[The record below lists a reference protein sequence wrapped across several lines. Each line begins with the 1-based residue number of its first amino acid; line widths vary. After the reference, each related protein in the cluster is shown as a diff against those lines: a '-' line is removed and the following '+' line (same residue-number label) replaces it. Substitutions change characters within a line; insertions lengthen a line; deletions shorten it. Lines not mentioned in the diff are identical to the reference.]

1 MLEMIVLPALL
12 ITGIGLLAQCFFSA
26 RTLVQWIMSE
36 RAHKVLSPS
45 LFWIFS
51 VAGSILLALYGYL
64 RQDFSIVLA
73 QFLSY
78 YIYLWNIKMKRIS
91 LPYTVWGILIAIP
104 ITAMVALGGHAGE
117 VMDEFFGNA
126 SLPRWLIVYGSVG
139 QVLFTLRFIYQ
150 WWYSRKAGVSSLPP
164 VFWWISLIGAGIIF
178 SYGLMRLDIVL
189 MLGQGFGLIVYI
201 RNLIIGKRAKLE
213 D

>member
-1 MLEMIVLPALL
+1 MIAAVLLPALVV
-12 ITGIGLLAQCFFSA
+12 TAIGLLAQCFFSA

-64 RQDFSIVLA
+64 RQDFSIVLG

-78 YIYLWNIKMKRIS
+78 YIYLWNIKTKRIK
-91 LPYTVWGILIAIP
+91 LPVVVWGILIAIP
-104 ITAMVALGGHAGE
+104 ITALLSLMGHAHE
-117 VMDEFFGNA
+117 VFDDFFGQN
-126 SLPRWLIVYGSVG
+126 SLPQWLIVYGSVG

-150 WWYSRKAGVSSLPP
+150 WWYSRQEGVSVLPP
-164 VFWWISLIGAGIIF
+164 GFWWISLIGAGIIF

-189 MLGQGFGLIVYI
+189 LLGQGFGLIVYI
-201 RNLIIGKRAKLE
+201 RNLIIGKRQKIS
-213 D
+213 